1 MMPRPT
7 RWAFT
12 VLLYLLVAAAG
23 AAQAQ
28 QISAPEPEAGTII
41 GTVLDTNEGVIPGT
55 IVTLQD
61 ASGSAVQ
68 HVTAQDNGSFQIS
81 DVKPGVP
88 FRISVAAQGF
98 SGWTSNDVVLQPGQF
113 FILSGVQLRIA
124 TVQVTVSAVTAEQLA
139 TQQVHDEEKQ
149 RVVGVIPNFYVEYD
163 RNAPPLSPKLKF
175 QLASR
180 ALVDPVTLAGFGLG
194 AIFYQSARYPGYRE
208 GFVGYGQRL
217 GSTFAGGYTNVLIG
231 NAILPSLL
239 HQDPR
244 YFYQG
249 RGTTRSRLLHA
260 LSSPFVTKGD
270 NGRSEINFSN
280 IGGDLAS
287 GAIANAYYPAD
298 ERGGQLVVRSALI
311 GTAGRVT
318 NALLQEFVLPKLT
331 SRRDRGDR

>member
-7 RWAFT
+7 GRVFAILFY
-12 VLLYLLVAAAG
+12 VLVAAAG
-23 AAQAQ
+23 AAQE
-28 QISAPEPEAGTII
+28 IPAPEPAAGTIV
-41 GTVLDTNEGVIPGT
+41 GTVLDTNDGVIPGAT
-55 IVTLQD
+55 ITLQD
-61 ASGSAVQ
+61 ASGSAVR

-81 DVKPGVP
+81 GVKPGVS
-88 FRISVAAQGF
+88 FRISVGAQGF
-98 SGWTSNDVVLQPGQF
+98 SGWTSNEIVLQPSQF
-113 FILSGVQLRIA
+113 FILTGVQLRLS
-124 TVQVTVSAVTAEQLA
+124 TVQVTVNAVTAEQLA
-139 TQQVHDEEKQ
+139 VQQVHDEEKQ
-149 RVVGVIPNFYVEYD
+149 RIGGVIPNFYVEYGH
-163 RNAPPLSPKLKF
+163 NAPPLSPKLKF

-180 ALVDPVTLAGFGLG
+180 ALVDPITLAGFGLG
-194 AIFYQSARYPGYRE
+194 ATFYQSARYPGYRE

-249 RGTTRSRLLHA
+249 TGTTRSRLLHA
-260 LSSPFVTKGD
+260 LSSPFVTRGD
-270 NGRSEINFSN
+270 NGRPEINFSN

-287 GAIANAYYPAD
+287 GAIANAYYPEN

-311 GTAGRVT
+311 GTAGRMT

-331 SRRDRGDR
+331 SRRDRSDQ